1 LLRWLIWSHPE
12 ATGAGDLAPPERA
25 GGSVLVAEKI
35 KKNICL
41 LTLQMIDKHK
51 VVCYSIITINRGG
64 TIMNEIEIV
73 KALMKAKGV
82 SGAVLADK
90 LGYKT
95 PSAVTNRLQ
104 SKTMT
109 VEVLISL
116 LGAMDCELIIKNKVG
131 GKESFVVE
139 NENRNEVKI
148 YKKKDGEAE

>member
-1 LLRWLIWSHPE
+1 
-12 ATGAGDLAPPERA
+12 
-25 GGSVLVAEKI
+25 
-35 KKNICL
+35 
-41 LTLQMIDKHK
+41 
-51 VVCYSIITINRGG
+51 
-64 TIMNEIEIV
+64 MNEIEIV

-116 LGAMDCELIIKNKVG
+116 LGAMDCELVIQNRVG
-131 GKESFVVE
+131 GKERFVVE
-139 NENRNEVKI
+139 NENRQPVKI
-148 YKKKDGEAE
+148 YKKGDEE